1 MKNTRVKVPE
11 VEDISKEEF
20 AQNYVG
26 KNAPLKIRGGVKHW
40 DAVRLWNNEYL
51 QQMVGFNTVE
61 VETSRDQFEGRVFE
75 DVEAVNMPF
84 SQFLER
90 LTLPEGETDYFVGS
104 WLFPV
109 LTKDVPDL
117 ELFETFEMFYK
128 RRMLMARG
136 GNSIAFHHDWY
147 ENILC
152 QVSGYKKLTLVD
164 IAERAY
170 MYPIQEGKTQNY
182 SPIDIHQL
190 DYEKYPRF
198 GQATLYETEI
208 HPGDVLYIPF
218 HWWHTVDSFERNI
231 AISCSFYEGD
241 RKLLFVIDKMHRH
254 NALDLE
260 ASAAKGLQ
268 AILDSQADDRQKCK
282 QIYKYAKERELS
294 SILLMYV
301 HRSNFLGMLR

>member
-1 MKNTRVKVPE
+1 MKVPE
-11 VEDISKEEF
+11 VEDISKDNF
-20 AQNYVG
+20 SQNYLQ

-40 DAVRLWNNEYL
+40 DAIRLWTNEYL
-51 QQMVGFNTVE
+51 QQMVGFNTVD
-61 VETSRDQFEGRVFE
+61 VETSRDQFEGRIFDDAEKVY
-75 DVEAVNMPF
+75 MPF

-90 LTLPEGETDYFVGS
+90 LTLREGETDYFVGS

-147 ENILC
+147 ENLLC
-152 QVSGYKKLTLVD
+152 QVSGYKRLTLVD
-164 IAERAY
+164 IAQSAY
-170 MYPIQEGKTQNY
+170 MYPIEEGENRNY
-182 SPIDIHQL
+182 SPIDIHEV
-190 DYEKYPRF
+190 DYQKYPRF

-208 HPGDVLYIPF
+208 HPGDVLYIPC

-241 RKLLFVIDKMHRH
+241 RELLLVIDKMHRH
-254 NALDLE
+254 KAFDLE
-260 ASAAKGLQ
+260 MSTAKGLQ
-268 AILDSQADDRQKCK
+268 EILDSQADYPQKRK
-282 QIYKYAKERELS
+282 QIYKYAKERKLLN
-294 SILLMYV
+294 ILLMYAQ
-301 HRSNFLGMLR
+301 RTSLIGW